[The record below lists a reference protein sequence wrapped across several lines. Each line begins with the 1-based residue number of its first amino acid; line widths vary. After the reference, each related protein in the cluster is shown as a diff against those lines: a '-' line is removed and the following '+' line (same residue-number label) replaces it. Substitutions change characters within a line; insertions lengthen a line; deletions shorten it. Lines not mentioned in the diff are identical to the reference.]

1 MTGKQIIILLVEDN
15 EGHAKLIMR
24 ALGDVEVPQKIFW
37 VADGEEALDYLFH
50 HRKYEDKEK
59 SPRPDLIILD
69 LRLPKRDGQEVLK
82 KIKQSAKLKSIP
94 VVVITS
100 SQNEEDETEAYRNY
114 ANSYLLK
121 SADFQEFAG
130 MIQEVG
136 SYWLIWDQ
144 QGRIG
149 M

>member
-1 MTGKQIIILLVEDN
+1 MIILLVEDD

-24 ALGDVEVPQKIFW
+24 ALGGVEVPQKIFW
-37 VADGEEALDYLFH
+37 VSDGKEALDYLFH
-50 HRKYEDKEK
+50 HGQYGDKNK
-59 SPRPDLIILD
+59 SPRPDLVILD

-82 KIKQSAKLKSIP
+82 TIKHSANLKGIP

-100 SQNEEDETEAYRNY
+100 SKNKEDEMEAYSNY

-121 SADFQEFAG
+121 PSDFHDFSGLIEEA
-130 MIQEVG
+130 G
-136 SYWLIWDQ
+136 SYWLIRNHQ
-144 QGRIG
+144 ERVG